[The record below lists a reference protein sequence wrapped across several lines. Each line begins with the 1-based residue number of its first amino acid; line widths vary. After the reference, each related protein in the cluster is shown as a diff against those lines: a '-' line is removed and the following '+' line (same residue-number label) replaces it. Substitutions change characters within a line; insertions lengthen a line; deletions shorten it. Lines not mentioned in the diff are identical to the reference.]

1 MLGVTWQFVSG
12 LFSKNSC
19 PTSGPETKMAKYT
32 DHVQNKKTPQSEPI
46 PGSSQ
51 VPNSAGGYSFAV
63 DDWTRLDRFLVLG
76 TEGGSYYASEKTLT
90 KDNAKAVER
99 CIKADGPRVVNRVV
113 EISDQ
118 GRAPKNDPAIL
129 VLAMCAKLGD
139 DETRRLA
146 NASLEKVCRIGTH
159 VMHFAEYVE
168 AFGGWGRG
176 TRTAIARWY
185 TGKPLNK
192 LAHQMVKYQSRD
204 KWSNRDL
211 LRLSHAK
218 APNDEYNALFRWTD
232 VAYTGDKL
240 KDKFTST
247 DKALRGDV
255 VSSVPDALQVVW
267 AFEQA
272 KKATNVKDVVK
283 LIEKY
288 DLPRE
293 CVPTQFLT
301 EASVWAA
308 LLPKMG
314 LTALVRN
321 LATMTRVG
329 LLKPLSTE
337 AKMVVDRLGDQEQ
350 LIKTRIHPIAMLTAL
365 KTYQAG
371 HSVRGSSTWTPIQAV
386 CDALDGGFYKSFKAI
401 EPAGKAWVLA
411 LDVSGSMD
419 DGDVAGVPGLTP
431 RIASAA
437 MSLVT
442 SATEA
447 QTTTIAFSSG
457 KQTSTRSGS
466 YGGRWDSDSSAVT
479 EVNITSRDRL
489 DTVIKKSSELS
500 VGMKGTD
507 CALPMIWALEN
518 KIKAETFVVYTDSET
533 WHGSI
538 HPVQALREYRQK
550 TGIPAKLIVVAM
562 VANEFTIA
570 DPDDAGMLDVCGFD
584 SAVPS
589 LMADFARK

>member
-1 MLGVTWQFVSG
+1 
-12 LFSKNSC
+12 
-19 PTSGPETKMAKYT
+19 MAKYT

-63 DDWTRLDRFLVLG
+63 DDWARLDRFLILG
-76 TEGGSYYASEKTLT
+76 SEGGSYYASEKTLT

-99 CIKADGPRVVNRVV
+99 CIKADGKRVVERVV
-113 EISDQ
+113 EISDS

-139 DETRRLA
+139 VDTRRLA

-159 VMHFAEYVE
+159 LMHFAEYVE

-176 TRTAIARWY
+176 TRTAVARWY
-185 TGKPLNK
+185 TGKPVAK
-192 LAHQMVKYQSRD
+192 LAHQMIKYQSRD

-211 LRLSHAK
+211 LRLSHAV
-218 APNDEYNALFRWTD
+218 APNDEYNALFRWTNA
-232 VAYTGDKL
+232 AYTEEKI
-240 KDKFTST
+240 KERFTPV
-247 DKALRGDV
+247 DKAIRGDT
-255 VSSVPDALQVVW
+255 VSNVPDALQVVW

-272 KKATNVKDVVK
+272 KKTTNVKDIVK

-308 LLPKMG
+308 LLQKMG
-314 LTALVRN
+314 LTAMIRN

-329 LLKPLSTE
+329 LLKPLAAET
-337 AKMVVDRLGDQEQ
+337 KLIVDRLGDQAQ
-350 LIKTRIHPIAMLTAL
+350 LAKARIHPIAVLTAL
-365 KTYQAG
+365 KTYAAG
-371 HSVRGSSTWTPIQAV
+371 HGVRGNSTWTPVQQV
-386 CDALDGGFYKSFKAI
+386 CDALDGAFYGSFKAI
-401 EPAGKAWVLA
+401 EPAGKRWVLA

-419 DGDVAGVPGLTP
+419 GGDVAGVPGLTP

-442 SATEA
+442 AATEPYTA
-447 QTTTIAFSSG
+447 TIAFSSG
-457 KQTSTRSGS
+457 SSYASGHGS
-466 YGGRWDSDSSAVT
+466 YGGRWDSTSSAVS
-479 EVNITSRDRL
+479 EVNITPRDRL
-489 DTVIKKSSELS
+489 DTAVKKSSDLAI
-500 VGMKGTD
+500 GMKGTD
-507 CALPMIWALEN
+507 CALPMIWALKN
-518 KIKAETFVVYTDSET
+518 KIEADIFVVYTDSET
-533 WHGSI
+533 WAGSI
-538 HPVQALREYRQK
+538 HPTQALKEYRQK
-550 TGIPAKLIVVAM
+550 MGIPAKLIVVGM

-570 DPDDAGMLDVCGFD
+570 DPNDAGMLDVVGFD
-584 SAVPS
+584 SAAPA
-589 LMADFARK
+589 LMSDFARK